1 MRYVNHEA
9 VVKKMNKRLIVN
21 GIFKTIF
28 FAATLFAL
36 LVLGVL
42 FLPYH
47 LSGSRLYNT

>member
-28 FAATLFAL
+28 LQQRYL
-36 LVLGVL
+36 H
-42 FLPYH
+42 Y
-47 LSGSRLYNT
+47 